1 MHIRVKLVPNTH
13 LVGSLKDSYINVQ
26 KHSGHTIK
34 KDSVMLDAES
44 GKMTYGS
51 HNGSKKK
58 CIVCSGHNY
67 KKMESRRK
75 NFKESI
81 KNVIDEYSED

>member
-1 MHIRVKLVPNTH
+1 MYIRVKLISNTQN
-13 LVGSLKDSYINVQ
+13 VGSLKDSYINVQ

-34 KDSVMLDAES
+34 KDSVMLDQET

-58 CIVCSGHNY
+58 CIICSGHNY

-75 NFKESI
+75 NFKDSMKSI
-81 KNVIDEYSED
+81 INDYSED